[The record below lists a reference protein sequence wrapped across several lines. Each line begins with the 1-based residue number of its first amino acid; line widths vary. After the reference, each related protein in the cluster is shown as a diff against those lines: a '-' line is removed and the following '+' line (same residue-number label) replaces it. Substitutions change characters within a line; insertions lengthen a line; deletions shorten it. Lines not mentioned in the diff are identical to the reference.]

1 MRETKT
7 SFGGTRNN
15 FMTGM
20 PPINMKNTKHLT
32 NTEEAIEIIPN
43 EVIFKDIEL
52 N

>member
-7 SFGGTRNN
+7 TFSGTRNN
-15 FMTGM
+15 FTGM
-20 PPINMKNTKHLT
+20 PPIKPKNNKHLT